1 MCDLKKKTYD
11 NLIDGEKVFIKA
23 IKLFMIKSLRKLE
36 KQVTSTKKKT
46 VNTYLMI
53 MEQERATHFSILAW
67 KILWTGNLVAA
78 LHGVTESQ
86 TQPSTHICT

>member
-1 MCDLKKKTYD
+1 MCDLKKTYD

-67 KILWTGNLVAA
+67 KILWTGHLVAA
-78 LHGVTESQ
+78 LHGG
-86 TQPSTHICT
+86 H